1 MLSRHPTSKAIV
13 THDKAHYISS
23 LSIINILKLCS
34 MLQNNLN
41 MNILGCS
48 EQYWIVTS
56 WYDSDNSEGCEN
68 ESDSRNIKINDGED
82 DKK

>member
-13 THDKAHYISS
+13 THDKAPYISS

-56 WYDSDNSEGCEN
+56 GYNSDDSGGCEN
-68 ESDSRNIKINDGED
+68 ESDSRNIKGNNGKD